1 MVANFNMENML
12 LQYGES
18 MVYGSAFMNGACF
31 VFFLMLGLLFY
42 ARRHENH
49 LKKVLSFILLYWSV
63 LLLKDFVYYLPVVQQ
78 NEHLYDFWLLI
89 DMTVVPTCVFYA
101 IELLSPHIVT
111 GKIVLFHGVP
121 FLLCPFI
128 YLLVGQTGLFPFLQ
142 TCAIMY
148 SIGVFFF
155 IVIWMKRYRKRIQD
169 MYSDIDQLDVKWL
182 WLVVFVMLFVL
193 FSWVSLSY
201 YTNFFSDMLY
211 YVLIMCVWGIISY
224 KSLRQK
230 TPIKIEEATDEMTL
244 EEEQE
249 VVADNELSA
258 FFSKG
263 IHRLFEEENIARNP
277 HLTLSDT
284 VKLIGTNR
292 SYFSAYIN
300 NEMGMTF
307 YELVNGYRLKYAE
320 ELLKATDFSMT
331 QSELAMAVGFNSL
344 STFKRAFMKKHNM
357 TPSQFR
363 LQYVQQNLPD
373 AE

>member
-1 MVANFNMENML
+1 ML
-12 LQYGES
+12 QNAEEMMLYA
-18 MVYGSAFMNGACF
+18 SAFMNGLCF
-31 VFFLMLGLLFY
+31 MFFLLLGLLFY
-42 ARRHENH
+42 AKREESR
-49 LKKVLSFILLYWSV
+49 LKKVLSYILFYWSLV
-63 LLLKDFVYYLPVVQQ
+63 LLKDVVFYISVVQQ
-78 NEHLYDFWLLI
+78 NEFLRNFFFLV

-101 IELLSPHIVT
+101 IELLSPHIVNYKT
-111 GKIVLFHGVP
+111 LLYNGLP
-121 FLLCPFI
+121 FLSCPFV
-128 YLLVGQTGLFPFLQ
+128 YLLIGRVGLFPYFLLG
-142 TCAIMY
+142 AVLY

-155 IVIWMKRYRKRIQD
+155 IVRWVKRYRKRIHD
-169 MYSDIDQLDVKWL
+169 LYSDIDQLDVNWL

-224 KSLRQK
+224 KSLRLK
-230 TPIKIEEATDEMTL
+230 TPVKIEEATDEMTL

-258 FFSKG
+258 FFSKE

-357 TPSQFR
+357 TPSQYHI
-363 LQYVQQNLPD
+363 QYVHKNG
-373 AE
+373 

>member
-1 MVANFNMENML
+1 MESFVLQWANMVF
-12 LQYGES
+12 YS
-18 MVYGSAFMNGACF
+18 SVFMNGVCF
-31 VFFLMLGLLFY
+31 MFFMMTGCLFY
-42 ARRHENH
+42 ARREESH
-49 LKKVLSFILLYWSV
+49 LKKVLSYILFYWGI
-63 LLLKDFVYYLPVVQQ
+63 LLLKDFVYYLPNVQQ
-78 NEHLYDFWLLI
+78 DKLMRDFWFLV

-101 IELLSPHIVT
+101 IELLSPRIVT
-111 GKIVLFHGVP
+111 YRILLFHGVP
-121 FLLCPFI
+121 FLLCPFV
-128 YLLVGQTGLFPFLQ
+128 YLLVGSTTLFSVFLI
-142 TCAIMY
+142 CAVIY
-148 SIGVFFF
+148 SVGVFFF
-155 IVIWMKRYRKRIQD
+155 IVIWVKRYRKRIWD
-169 MYSDIDQLDVKWL
+169 MYSDIDQLDVNWL

-201 YTNFFSDMLY
+201 YTNFFSDNVY

-230 TPIKIEEATDEMTL
+230 TPAKIEKATDEMIM

-249 VVADNELSA
+249 VVEDNELSA
-258 FFSKG
+258 FLSKE
-263 IHRLFEEENIARNP
+263 IYRLFEEENIARNP

-320 ELLKATDFSMT
+320 ELLKASNFSMT

-344 STFKRAFMKKHNM
+344 STFKRAFMKKHHM
-357 TPSQFR
+357 TLSQFR
-363 LQYVQQNLPD
+363 LQYVQQNLSNV
-373 AE
+373 E